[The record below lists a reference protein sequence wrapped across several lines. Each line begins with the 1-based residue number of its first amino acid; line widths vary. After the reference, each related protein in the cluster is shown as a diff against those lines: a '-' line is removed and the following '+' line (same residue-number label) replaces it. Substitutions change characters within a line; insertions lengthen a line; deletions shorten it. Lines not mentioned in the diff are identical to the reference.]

1 MKIIDLFIYYLCF
14 KPFSYRTL
22 PHRAF
27 VISSSWFLFH
37 DEVVKIK
44 HYVEKNSFPLS
55 FGDKEVKFFF
65 ENKINEKSDAVNTR
79 NNVVKYN
86 KLPYIGHMSTC
97 VKHKITRVK
106 HKITRLCKF
115 FCKISSI
122 EIALTPF
129 KVAHMFNVKYPIPN
143 PMKLIVTYKLV
154 CPGCNACYIFETNS
168 PFVNKD

>member
-1 MKIIDLFIYYLCF
+1 MEIIDLFIDYLGF

-22 PHRAF
+22 LHRAF

-44 HYVEKNSFPLS
+44 RYVEKNSFPLS

-79 NNVVKYN
+79 NNVVKYY
-86 KLPYIGHMSTC
+86 KLPDIGHMSTC
-97 VKHKITRVK
+97 VKHKI
-106 HKITRLCKF
+106 IRLCKF
-115 FCKISSI
+115 YCKISSI
-122 EIALTPF
+122 KIALTPF

-143 PMKLIVTYKLV
+143 TMKLIVIYKLV
-154 CPGCNACYIFETNS
+154 CPGYNTCYIFEANS